1 MAFENPF
8 LKPSATRQSA
18 LRYLFSDS
26 PDSTTQN
33 TSNNSYS
40 IVDNAMG
47 VSNAKAEFE
56 AFVLNAGGEGGEGGE
71 NSGQGP
77 LGIGKA
83 TNAIHAKAFQAFV
96 MGYLSGGLPGAIKGG
111 MQSLAK
117 GTASFLSD
125 VNSTDDPLRAWAI
138 AQGWAPVPVVDM
150 STPPAAFTS
159 PVAGEVNSGTSFQ
172 PANPNGMFS
181 ETPAANSG
189 AVTSPVDMSVGSPST
204 PIAPMAQSFP
214 VNMSLPPTTPIAPA
228 FNNSSNAAATAQ
240 AAANAAANAAAVAA
254 AQSSGSAPSLGGD
267 LGTGASDAA
276 GFGGFGGVW

>member
-26 PDSTTQN
+26 PDSTSESS
-33 TSNNSYS
+33 SNNSYS

-117 GTASFLSD
+117 ETAIFLSD
-125 VNSTDDPLRAWAI
+125 VNSTNDPPRAWAI
-138 AQGWAPVPVVDM
+138 AQGLAPVPVVDM
-150 STPPAAFTS
+150 STPPAAF
-159 PVAGEVNSGTSFQ
+159 
-172 PANPNGMFS
+172 
-181 ETPAANSG
+181 
-189 AVTSPVDMSVGSPST
+189 TSPVDMSVGSPST

-214 VNMSLPPTTPIAPA
+214 VNMSLPPIGTPIAPA
-228 FNNSSNAAATAQ
+228 FNDSSNAAATAQ